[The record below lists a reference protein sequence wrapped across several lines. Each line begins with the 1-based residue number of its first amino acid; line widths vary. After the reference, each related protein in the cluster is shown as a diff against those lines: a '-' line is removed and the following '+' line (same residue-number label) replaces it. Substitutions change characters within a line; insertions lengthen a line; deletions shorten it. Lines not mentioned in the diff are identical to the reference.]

1 MNSSNTVAN
10 QIQILQIK
18 INQLIDQLQGI
29 PEEDVSARAP
39 YLEMFY
45 QACDVQEELQRQVEA
60 ASRKRERQAQAEAH
74 ARQMQAQAEAEAH
87 ARQMHAEA
95 HARFIEDAKEELELI
110 DLQRHKSMRRW
121 DIAEHRKKVLAD
133 IRSQRTSVE
142 DLPRSMTLHRVRFG
156 LNGYSYFSSEST
168 SLSSTSLS
176 STSLSSTSLSS
187 TSLSSSLE
195 VVTAPIDNPSTERLP
210 SPPKS
215 CLKRKKEEA
224 TTEQSDSS
232 EPSEKRYAP

>member
-168 SLSSTSLS
+168 SLSS
-176 STSLSSTSLSS
+176 
-187 TSLSSSLE
+187 SLE